1 MLVIQHVH
9 KASEGQS
16 REFQLEMRDELRWEM
31 WAEAGTWKFAAW
43 NDKGNWGL
51 LRSMGT

>member
-1 MLVIQHVH
+1 MLVIQHVY

-31 WAEAGTWKFAAW
+31 WAEKQGLENFQPEMTRETEAW
-43 NDKGNWGL
+43 
-51 LRSMGT
+51 